1 MRMHDPEGWCHAGP
15 WHDAAWSI
23 VDSERFRQRGIFD
36 PVAVGELLA
45 AHEAGARLSQS
56 IGVMVGV
63 ALFCRQELDGGRAEE
78 REEAVRPTSPAAGG
92 A

>member
-1 MRMHDPEGWCHAGP
+1 MHDPEGWRGAGP

-23 VDSERFRQRGIFD
+23 LESERFRQRGIFD

-63 ALFCRQELDGGRAEE
+63 ELCCRQELDGGRAEE
-78 REEAVRPTSPAAGG
+78 REEAARPTAPAAGG